1 MIGDGI
7 NDSPA
12 LSAADAGVTLRDGA
26 DLAREVADVVLTRG
40 GLGEIITA
48 MELGRRT
55 MDRVRFNFG
64 AAVGLNTLYL
74 AGSLFGL
81 LPPGGSAVLHN
92 LTTLGVCVNAM
103 RPVFG
108 GVEG

>member
-1 MIGDGI
+1 
-7 NDSPA
+7 
-12 LSAADAGVTLRDGA
+12 
-26 DLAREVADVVLTRG
+26 
-40 GLGEIITA
+40 
-48 MELGRRT
+48 

-103 RPVFG
+103 RPVSAASRDKLWILSRRMSYG
-108 GVEG
+108 RMYSQYCSRKNQGSA